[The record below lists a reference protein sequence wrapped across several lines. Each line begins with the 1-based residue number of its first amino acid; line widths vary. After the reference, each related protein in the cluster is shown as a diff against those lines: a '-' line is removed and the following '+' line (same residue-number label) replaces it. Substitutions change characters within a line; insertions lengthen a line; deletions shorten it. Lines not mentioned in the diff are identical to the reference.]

1 MYERSDSISP
11 PCFPPFSNLQNNVKR
26 SHPADN
32 ILLRG
37 RGEEQP
43 DFRALVHRYDISTHG
58 VPSVFTPNNASPRI
72 ANSLQNSLQKED
84 PRVLES
90 RTIPSVS
97 KEKDRR
103 IVDGICCLGI
113 FLTSGKIAIIFSNDK
128 AKWLEEKERKKER
141 RKRRSDLF

>member
-37 RGEEQP
+37 EEQP
-43 DFRALVHRYDISTHG
+43 DFRALVHRHDISTHG

-103 IVDGICCLGI
+103 WDTLSRNFSYI
-113 FLTSGKIAIIFSNDK
+113 GKNCYYI
-128 AKWLEEKERKKER
+128 LERQGEVVGGKGKEERKT
-141 RKRRSDLF
+141 

>member
-32 ILLRG
+32 ILL

-103 IVDGICCLGI
+103 IVDGIRCLGI
-113 FLTSGKIAIIFSNDK
+113 FLTSGKIAIIFSNDNVVK
-128 AKWLEEKERKKER
+128 VVRRKGKEEKKT
-141 RKRRSDLF
+141 

>member
-32 ILLRG
+32 ILL

-72 ANSLQNSLQKED
+72 ANSLLSTKGRSSSSGIKNNSKRFQRKGPKNRRWDMLSRNFSYIGKNCYYILERQGEVVGGKGKE
-84 PRVLES
+84 
-90 RTIPSVS
+90 
-97 KEKDRR
+97 
-103 IVDGICCLGI
+103 
-113 FLTSGKIAIIFSNDK
+113 
-128 AKWLEEKERKKER
+128 ERKT
-141 RKRRSDLF
+141 